1 MQDSGKTYIIRVE
14 GTAYRYGLGEVVSP
28 GVALFNSGFYNLTK
42 EQLNAKLKVTWGL
55 GEPVAEGVLLFREG
69 FYDLDAE
76 QLAAKLKETGKAV
89 LQ

>member
-1 MQDSGKTYIIRVE
+1 MYVLRTQSNR
-14 GTAYRYGLGEVVSP
+14 AY
-28 GVALFNSGFYNLTK
+28 
-42 EQLNAKLKVTWGL
+42 TWGL

>member
-1 MQDSGKTYIIRVE
+1 MSERTMYVLRTQSNR
-14 GTAYRYGLGEVVSP
+14 AY
-28 GVALFNSGFYNLTK
+28 
-42 EQLNAKLKVTWGL
+42 TWGL